1 MAEEL
6 LKQIYYDPNNPASY
20 GGAGA
25 LARVSGL
32 PLKRV
37 VHAKKPIIIHT
48 PQASEEILYDKTIS
62 GWGDASFVAS

>member
-32 PLKRV
+32 PLKSTTM
-37 VHAKKPIIIHT
+37 AKKPIIIHT

-62 GWGDASFVAS
+62 GLGNPSFMAS